1 MSTEHQPARDVHLRR
16 LRYFVE
22 VGRRLSFSQAAAAL
36 HTSQP
41 NLSKQIRQL
50 ENELGIVLLQRTT
63 RQVVLTEQG
72 LHLLA
77 DATELIRR
85 WDTTRSRICGE

>member
-1 MSTEHQPARDVHLRR
+1 MDAEPRPARDVHLRR

-22 VGRRLSFSQAAAAL
+22 VAQRLSFSDAAEAL

-50 ENELGIVLLQRTT
+50 ERELGASLFERTT
-63 RQVVLTEQG
+63 RQVVLTDAG
-72 LHLLA
+72 RRLLP
-77 DATELIRR
+77 DATAMIRR
-85 WDTTRSRICGE
+85 WDVVRSGIDK